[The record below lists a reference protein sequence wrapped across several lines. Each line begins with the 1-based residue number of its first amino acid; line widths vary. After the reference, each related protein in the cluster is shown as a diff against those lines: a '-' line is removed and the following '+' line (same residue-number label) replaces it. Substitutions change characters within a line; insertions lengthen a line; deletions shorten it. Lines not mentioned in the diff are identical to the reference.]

1 MTNNTQQ
8 AQPGAV
14 LSSAEFDDVPSG
26 YQGAFAEYRADM
38 GVVTVIFG
46 SMPAALAYVDRLRT
60 RWDAKQRRAASS
72 NTEAK
77 GPRSGPA

>member
-1 MTNNTQQ
+1 MTNHTQQ
-8 AQPGAV
+8 AQPEAV

-46 SMPAALAYVDRLRT
+46 SMPDALAYVDRLRT
-60 RWDAKQRRAASS
+60 RWDAKQRGAASS
-72 NTEAK
+72 NT
-77 GPRSGPA
+77 G

>member
-1 MTNNTQQ
+1 MQSNDTNTSPPQHV
-8 AQPGAV
+8 G
-14 LSSAEFDDVPSG
+14 STAEFDDVPTG

-46 SMPAALAYVDRLRT
+46 SMPAALAYVDRLRA

-72 NTEAK
+72 NTSSTT
-77 GPRSGPA
+77 PPVV